1 MMSFRVSRRSVAG
14 PTPKSAQ
21 VSHRMARVRQKGTD
35 AELDLRSALH
45 AMGLRYRVQ
54 VPLLTQPRRVA
65 DIVFPTEKIAV
76 FVDGCFWHGCPQHAS
91 WPKNNADFWRDKIE
105 ANRARDADTNRRLDE
120 LGWTVIRVWA
130 HDQTVA
136 AADRI
141 ARVVFDRRRSKA
153 RPA

>member
-1 MMSFRVSRRSVAG
+1 
-14 PTPKSAQ
+14 
-21 VSHRMARVRQKGTD
+21 
-35 AELDLRSALH
+35 
-45 AMGLRYRVQ
+45 
-54 VPLLTQPRRVA
+54 
-65 DIVFPTEKIAV
+65 V

-105 ANRARDADTNRRLDE
+105 ANRARDADTNRRLEE

-141 ARVVFDRRRSKA
+141 ARVLFDSRRSKA